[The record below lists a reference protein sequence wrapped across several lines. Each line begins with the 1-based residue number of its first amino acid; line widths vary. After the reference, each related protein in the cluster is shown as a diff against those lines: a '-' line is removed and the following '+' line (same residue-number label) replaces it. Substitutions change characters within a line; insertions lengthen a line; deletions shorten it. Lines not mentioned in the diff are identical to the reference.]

1 MLSYKHGYHAGNQ
14 ADVLKHVCLIQAYKS
29 LKKRH
34 NSISYIDTHAG
45 SGDYKFKSDYMS
57 KNKEYENGIS
67 ILENYKYEN
76 QSIKFYLKIIRN
88 INNSK
93 KISFYPGSP
102 LIMSYMSDNSDKL
115 SFYELHN
122 NEFILLRKNLSKQI
136 NSKFFN
142 KDGFNFTNQKINS
155 NEKTLVL
162 IDPSYEIKDDFEKVV
177 NTLRILDNEY
187 SNLTA
192 LIWYPVLNVE
202 NNDLFIENIRKI
214 GSNRITRIELPLK
227 KYNEDIGMKGTGI
240 ILFDGSK
247 FLINNMKE
255 CVKELYQIFKDENC
269 NIKPKIQ
276 KI

>member
-14 ADVLKHVCLIQAYKS
+14 ADVFKHICLIQAYKS
-29 LKKRH
+29 LKKLN

-45 SGDYKFKSDYMS
+45 SGDYDFKSDYMS
-57 KNKEYENGIS
+57 KNKEYEYGINK
-67 ILENYKYEN
+67 LENYKYEN
-76 QSIKFYLKIIRN
+76 QSIKFYLKVLRN

-93 KISFYPGSP
+93 KLSFYPGSP
-102 LIMSYMSDNSDKL
+102 SIMSYLSDNSDKL

-122 NEFILLRKNLSKQI
+122 NEFLLLRKNLSKQI
-136 NSKFFN
+136 NSKVFN
-142 KDGFNFTNQKINS
+142 KDGFDFTNKKINS

-177 NTLRILDNEY
+177 NTLRILDREH

-192 LIWYPVLNVE
+192 IIWYPVLNIE
-202 NNDLFIENIRKI
+202 NNDIFIENIRKI

-227 KYNEDIGMKGTGI
+227 KYNEEIGMKGSGV

-247 FLINNMKE
+247 FLINNIKE
-255 CVKELYQIFKDENC
+255 CIKELFQIFKDENC

-276 KI
+276 RI